1 MKERIKQW
9 IRYQAIK
16 HWFAKYER
24 LLMPATLLGG
34 VIFDS
39 FTFAAIDVHAAFVL
53 IGFYFVLAG
62 TLIAYLQRYDAG
74 LVKKTANFFRY
85 VRIVAPFVIQFAFG
99 AMLSA
104 TFIFYVFSGSLVVSW
119 PFIVPV
125 VLLMIGNE
133 ILRHYHHS
141 RPMVQ
146 LAVYYFLS
154 FTLASII
161 IPFVFH
167 AMGWVVFIICS
178 FMSLIVMGAYTF
190 FLYRVAPHTREW
202 RHRLW
207 IIMLVICAIMNGLYV
222 INIIPPVPLSI
233 RDSEVAH
240 RVVRTGHGYELTVE
254 PQSWWQ
260 GLAGR
265 SVVHIRA
272 GERIYVF
279 SAIFAPEHL
288 DTTIV
293 HHWQYYNVSTK
304 TWEDR
309 ARLTYSM
316 IGGNTT
322 GYRGYS
328 YWSAATPGR
337 WRVDI
342 ETERGQVI
350 GRVNFDVVTVSTPV
364 GTEVQI
370 H

>member
-9 IRYQAIK
+9 IRYQSIK
-16 HWFAKYER
+16 HWFEKYER

-39 FTFAAIDVHAAFVL
+39 ITFAAIDVHAAFVL
-53 IGFYFVLAG
+53 IGFYFVVAG

-74 LVKKTANFFRY
+74 LVKRTTNFFRY
-85 VRIVAPFVIQFAFG
+85 ARLAAPFVIQFAFG
-99 AMLSA
+99 AMLNA
-104 TFIFYVFSGSLVVSW
+104 TFIFYVFSGSFVVSW

-125 VLLMIGNE
+125 VALMVGNE

-141 RPMVQ
+141 RPIVQ
-146 LAVYYFLS
+146 LSVYYFLS

-167 AMGWVVFIICS
+167 TMGVGVFLACS
-178 FMSLIVMGAYTF
+178 LVSLGVMSVYTF
-190 FLYRVAPHTREW
+190 FLYRTAPHTREF
-202 RHRLW
+202 RRRLFV
-207 IIMLVICAIMNGLYV
+207 IVLVIFAIMNGLY
-222 INIIPPVPLSI
+222 IANIIPPVPLSI
-233 RDSEVAH
+233 RDTEVAH
-240 RVVRTGHGYELTVE
+240 RVVRTSHGYELTVE

-260 GLAGR
+260 GLVGR
-265 SVVHIRA
+265 PTIHLRSQ
-272 GERIYVF
+272 ERVYVF
-279 SAIFAPEHL
+279 SAVFAPEHL

-293 HHWQYYNVSTK
+293 HHWQYYNAETK
-304 TWEDR
+304 VWEDR

-350 GRVNFDVVTVSTPV
+350 GRVNFDVVTVSASV